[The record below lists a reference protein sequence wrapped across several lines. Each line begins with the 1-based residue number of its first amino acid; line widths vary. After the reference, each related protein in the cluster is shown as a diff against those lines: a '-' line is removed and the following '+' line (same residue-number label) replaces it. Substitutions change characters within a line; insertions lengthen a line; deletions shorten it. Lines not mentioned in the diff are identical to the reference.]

1 MLDLVEQSRHYH
13 VIAQAIRFVRSHARR
28 QPGLEEIADAVHMSP
43 HHLQRVFSEWAGI
56 SPKRFLQYVTKEFAR
71 HRLGDADDSL
81 SVALD
86 AGLSGTSRL
95 HDLMVSCEAMTPAEI
110 RASGRGVSIG
120 FGFAP
125 SPFGEA
131 LVAWTARGVCHFAFC
146 TSGLSEMIAG
156 LSANWPDA
164 TLTPDHEQA
173 GALLRQIFPEQP
185 TRGKIHLVLK
195 GTNFQIKVWEALLR
209 IEPGQ
214 VLSYGQL
221 ARQAGSPRAARAVG
235 SALAAN
241 AIGFLIPC
249 HRVLREGGDI
259 GEYRWGSE
267 RKAAMVAWE
276 ASRAS
281 AAHEALQGRENLP
294 ESRFARLPPP
304 SP

>member
-1 MLDLVEQSRHYH
+1 MLDLVEQSRHYR

-185 TRGKIHLVLK
+185 TRGKVHLVLK
-195 GTNFQIKVWEALLR
+195 GTNFQIKVWEALVHT
-209 IEPGQ
+209 EFGQ
-214 VLSYGQL
+214 VISYRQL
-221 ARQAGSPRAARAVG
+221 ALQSGSPHAQRAVG
-235 SALAAN
+235 NALAAN
-241 AIGFLIPC
+241 SIGYLIPC
-249 HRVLREGGDI
+249 HRVIRETGDV
-259 GEYRWGSE
+259 GNYRWGSE
-267 RKAAMVAWE
+267 RKMALLGWE
-276 ASRAS
+276 KARVSS
-281 AAHEALQGRENLP
+281 QFENVLQY
-294 ESRFARLPPP
+294 
-304 SP
+304 

>member
-1 MLDLVEQSRHYH
+1 MLDLVEQSRHYR

-71 HRLGDADDSL
+71 QRLGDADDSL

-195 GTNFQIKVWEALLR
+195 GTNFQIKVWEALVHT
-209 IEPGQ
+209 EFGQ
-214 VLSYGQL
+214 VISYRQL
-221 ARQAGSPRAARAVG
+221 ALQSGSPHAQRAVG
-235 SALAAN
+235 NALAAN
-241 AIGFLIPC
+241 SIGYLIPC
-249 HRVLREGGDI
+249 HRVIRETGDV
-259 GEYRWGSE
+259 GNYRWGSE
-267 RKAAMVAWE
+267 RKMALLGWE
-276 ASRAS
+276 KARVSS
-281 AAHEALQGRENLP
+281 QFENVLQY
-294 ESRFARLPPP
+294 
-304 SP
+304 

>member
-71 HRLGDADDSL
+71 QRLGAADDSL

-185 TRGKIHLVLK
+185 TRRKIHLVLK
-195 GTNFQIKVWEALLR
+195 GTNFQIKVWEALVHT
-209 IEPGQ
+209 EFGQ
-214 VLSYGQL
+214 VISYRQL
-221 ARQAGSPRAARAVG
+221 AHQSGSPHAQRAVG
-235 SALAAN
+235 NALAAN
-241 AIGFLIPC
+241 SIGYLIPC
-249 HRVLREGGDI
+249 HRVIRETGDV
-259 GEYRWGSE
+259 GNYRWGCE
-267 RKAAMVAWE
+267 RKLALLGWEKARVA
-276 ASRAS
+276 SCF
-281 AAHEALQGRENLP
+281 EN
-294 ESRFARLPPP
+294 ESPA
-304 SP
+304 